1 MISKIK
7 NFTSEVVKEMK
18 KVSWP
23 SKEQL
28 RESSMVVVITT
39 LILTTLVYM
48 IDWVVSHLIKFI
60 F

>member
-7 NFTSEVVKEMK
+7 NFGSEVVKEMK
-18 KVSWP
+18 KVAWP
-23 SKEQL
+23 TKEQL

-39 LILTTLVYM
+39 FILTTLVYM
-48 IDWVVSHLIKFI
+48 IDWVVSKIIAII